1 MCVTGVQTCALPIL
15 AWNEGRLIFE
25 NRTLENIVEILEHW
39 YNVNISFGTSELKQL
54 RFTGNMDRYA
64 AISPILK
71 AIART
76 TNLQIKIEG
85 REILITDN

>member
-1 MCVTGVQTCALPIL
+1 
-15 AWNEGRLIFE
+15 
-25 NRTLENIVEILEHW
+25 
-39 YNVNISFGTSELKQL
+39 
-54 RFTGNMDRYA
+54 MDRYA
-64 AISPILK
+64 TISPILK

>member
-1 MCVTGVQTCALPIL
+1 MSVIK
-15 AWNEGRLIFE
+15 
-25 NRTLENIVEILEHW
+25 
-39 YNVNISFGTSELKQL
+39 ISFGTSELKQL

-64 AISPILK
+64 TISPILK

-85 REILITDN
+85 REILTLYQCSRISTIFSKVRFSKISRPSFHAM